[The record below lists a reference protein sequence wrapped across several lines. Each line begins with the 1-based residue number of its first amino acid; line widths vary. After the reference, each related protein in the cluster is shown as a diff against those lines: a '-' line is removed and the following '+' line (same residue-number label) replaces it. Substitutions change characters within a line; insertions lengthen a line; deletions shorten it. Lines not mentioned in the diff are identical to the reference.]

1 LLLYVLTFLLS
12 MIILQINVTFVVAFC
27 DNGEKQ
33 QSDFADEL
41 GFKKL
46 RILKYLAPLH
56 FGNL

>member
-1 LLLYVLTFLLS
+1 

-56 FGNL
+56 LGNL